1 MAAKGKS
8 PVSIETKKAAFAL
21 RLQRFTNSQ
30 IGERLN
36 LHPVTVSRIFTALK
50 KLEAAG
56 VVPKEQIKPPN
67 DTEVLRGWKERL
79 TVKSVKAIDR
89 GLDDQ
94 SDNYKA
100 GGLGHSVLKGLG
112 EFDGDSVNVHINQM
126 INSVPEEFKSRY
138 LVSGDDVDEPAP
150 RVLPAEQ
157 HELWA
162 LEVFKKSGY
171 SAAEFNQLR
180 RDAQAGRVLV
190 SSDEDFDEFFRA
202 EEARHLNNKDGL
214 PQLPEEK

>member
-1 MAAKGKS
+1 MSAKGKS
-8 PVSIETKKAAFAL
+8 PVSVATKKAVFAL
-21 RLQRFTNSQ
+21 RLQGLSNAE
-30 IGERLN
+30 IGERVN
-36 LHPVTVSRIFTALK
+36 LHPVTVSRIFTGLK

-112 EFDGDSVNVHINQM
+112 EFDGDSVNVHINQL
-126 INSVPEEFKSRY
+126 INSVPDEFKSRY

-180 RDAQAGRVLV
+180 RDAQAGRMSLV

-202 EEARHLNNKDGL
+202 EEARYLNKDGL